1 MPSCSQITGRI
12 ADTVL
17 GSRFGSGDRH
27 ALDGIVDSPVSQD
40 LAFWDVSVWDGRS
53 GALQPGRCVVIR
65 DGLVSE
71 IVDASRS
78 VPAGIRVIDASGQT
92 LIPGLIDAHV
102 HLMFDSGPDLLTRG
116 PRLMREWLDLT
127 RGYPE
132 SRGPIVRRAQLK
144 LKSGVTTMRVL
155 GDGYYS
161 LAFRDDVAAWD
172 VVGPRVLTAGLHV
185 NGPAGYVTGGLA
197 SRLGPAERAECA
209 LELTSLDEIE
219 SRLGDHISRGVDVVK
234 IATTHGNLGMADAEP
249 DLPED
254 WVREIVRV
262 SHEHG
267 LKVTAHSYG
276 TEGDWAAIRGGVD
289 GIEHL
294 VNVPHELPDEM
305 IEAIAVRGI
314 WVTPTLAGSAY
325 SVMTLLRDPDLL
337 HRDDGLVTNVAA
349 GVRRNLYLVLRLLRL
364 PGVARILLRHPD
376 PFGQLES
383 WYEHS
388 LTNTQKLYAGGVNL
402 AFGTDTPFAFG
413 NFHHSVMNEARAL
426 RCAGVPNEAIL
437 RMATVG
443 SATALGIGDRVGTL
457 QPGMRADCVLLDGD
471 PLANIEALRNVNLV
485 AKEGR
490 VVYQPMRQLER
501 ESVLTGQVG
510 RHTELTEAPARPRC
524 PDARQARLAA
534 SSSDSPAA
542 WPPAC

>member
-1 MPSCSQITGRI
+1 MADMALGR
-12 ADTVL
+12 
-17 GSRFGSGDRH
+17 RFGPGDGH
-27 ALDGIVDSPVSQD
+27 ALDDIIDAPVAQD
-40 LAFWDVSVWDGRS
+40 LAIWDVSVWDGRS
-53 GALQPGRCVVIR
+53 GAPQTGRCVLIR
-65 DGLVSE
+65 DGRVCE
-71 IVDASRS
+71 IVEASCPL
-78 VPAGIRVIDASGQT
+78 PAGVRVINASGQR

-127 RGYPE
+127 RRYPE
-132 SRGPIVRRAQLK
+132 SSDPIVRRSQLK

-161 LAFRDDVAAWD
+161 LALRDDVAAWD
-172 VVGPRVLTAGLHV
+172 VVGPRILTAGLHV

-197 SRLGPAERAECA
+197 ARLEPAERAECA

-219 SRLGDHISRGVDVVK
+219 TRLRAHIARGVDVVK
-234 IATTHGNLGMADAEP
+234 IATTHGDLGFAEAKP
-249 DLPED
+249 DLPEE

-276 TEGDWAAIRGGVD
+276 TDGDWAAIRGGVD

-305 IEAIAVRGI
+305 IEAIASRGI

-337 HRDDGLVTNVAA
+337 YREDDLVTNVEAR
-349 GVRRNLYLVLRLLRL
+349 VRRNLYFVLRLLRL
-364 PGVARILLRHPD
+364 PGAARLLMRHPD
-376 PFGQLES
+376 PLGKLES

-388 LTNTQKLYAGGVNL
+388 LANTQKLYQGGVNL
-402 AFGTDTPFAFG
+402 AFGTDAPFAFG

-426 RCAGVPNEAIL
+426 RLAGVPDEAIL
-437 RMATVG
+437 RMATQG
-443 SATALGIGDRVGTL
+443 SATALGISESVGTL
-457 QPGMRADCVLLDGD
+457 QPGMRADCVLLDSD
-471 PLANIEALRNVNLV
+471 PLADIEALSGVNLV
-485 AKEGR
+485 IREGR
-490 VVYQPMRQLER
+490 VVYQSDNGPSRSAET
-501 ESVLTGQVG
+501 SVGT
-510 RHTELTEAPARPRC
+510 
-524 PDARQARLAA
+524 QARL
-534 SSSDSPAA
+534 D
-542 WPPAC
+542 PPQQHP